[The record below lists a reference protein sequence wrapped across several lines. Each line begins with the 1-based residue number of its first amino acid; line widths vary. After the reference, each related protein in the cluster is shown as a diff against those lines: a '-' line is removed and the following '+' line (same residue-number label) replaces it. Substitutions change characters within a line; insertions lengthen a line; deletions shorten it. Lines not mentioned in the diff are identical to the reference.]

1 MSFPEIRLRR
11 LRASSSMRRLVR
23 QISLSPDNLVYPLFV
38 RHGSGL
44 KEPIKSMT
52 GCFHFSP
59 DTIAAEAVEVA
70 SLGIPAV
77 LLFGTPKK
85 KDEKGSEAWAEYGAV
100 QQAIRQIKK
109 ACPELL
115 VITDICLCAYTTHG
129 HCGIVKDNQIDNDA
143 TCELLAKTALSHAQA
158 GADIVAPSD
167 MMDGRVKFIREAL
180 EENGF
185 HNTAIMAYSAKYA
198 SAFYGPFR
206 DVADSAPTFG
216 DRKTYQMDPPN
227 AKQAM
232 MEIEMDI
239 KEGADIVM
247 VKPALCY
254 LDIIHRAK
262 DRFDTPIAAYNVSG
276 EYMMLN
282 SAADA
287 GLLER
292 EPAMIETLYAI
303 KRAGADIIITYFA
316 KQAAKLLRK

>member
-1 MSFPEIRLRR
+1 MGFPEKLKAKIRK
-11 LRASSSMRRLVR
+11 
-23 QISLSPDNLVYPLFV
+23 LSHMQCCVCKTIGVEIHHIIPKEEGGNDSEENAAPLCPSC
-38 RHGSGL
+38 H
-44 KEPIKSMT
+44 EI
-52 GCFHFSP
+52 
-59 DTIAAEAVEVA
+59 
-70 SLGIPAV
+70 
-77 LLFGTPKK
+77 
-85 KDEKGSEAWAEYGAV
+85 YGA
-100 QQAIRQIKK
+100 
-109 ACPELL
+109 
-115 VITDICLCAYTTHG
+115 
-129 HCGIVKDNQIDNDA
+129 N
-143 TCELLAKTALSHAQA
+143 
-158 GADIVAPSD
+158 PSK
-167 MMDGRVKFIREAL
+167 RKFIREAL

-206 DVADSAPTFG
+206 DVADSAPAFG

-232 MEIEMDI
+232 TEIEMDI

-254 LDIIHRAK
+254 LDIIRRAK

-287 GLLER
+287 GLLDKES
-292 EPAMIETLYAI
+292 AMTETLYAI